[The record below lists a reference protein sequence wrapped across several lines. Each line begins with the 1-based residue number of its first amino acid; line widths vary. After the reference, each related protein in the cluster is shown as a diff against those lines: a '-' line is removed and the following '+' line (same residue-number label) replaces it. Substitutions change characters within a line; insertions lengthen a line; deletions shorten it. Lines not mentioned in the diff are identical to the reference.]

1 MPDQPRAKL
10 NYSMDIKSLAQT
22 ISAGFLEAMPEPAW
36 VKDAGHRYVTVNTA
50 FRKMCEFQVG
60 QSGGEIEVIDVTDFN
75 LFPLHMAE
83 QSLQEDLDV
92 IATRSTKR
100 GNLFIFNPS
109 GESRHFATHRVALL
123 DGAGAVAGTL
133 GVALD
138 ITQQAAR
145 RSQLRESERLLS
157 TLLQNLPVVVYQ
169 RLPDADWRMQFV
181 SDGCRDLTGYAAAE
195 FVGNAVRTWASI
207 MSPEDLVVAWHD
219 IQNQLAKGAKYNI
232 EYRVMLPDGEPRWV
246 AERGVGLSNAEGE
259 LTSLVGTITDFTE
272 TRHYLDEMVRRDTH
286 DTLTGV
292 ANRPLLVDH
301 LRHGIAYGER
311 YERMVATFVVNIDHF
326 KYVNQS
332 LGHDAGDELL
342 KGVALRLRSALRDHD
357 SIARLGADSFA
368 MTLIDIDN
376 LGGAG
381 QAMTR
386 VLNSVRAP
394 FMIGTQE
401 VVVTCSVGCALY
413 PNDGPDPE
421 TLLRRAD
428 TAMRHA
434 RNLGGDCY
442 YFYSADSDRLT
453 EERLYIEANLRRAVQ
468 NGEFLLHYQPQV
480 DAKDGRFI
488 GMEALVRW
496 KHPEM
501 GMVSPGRFI
510 PVAEETDL
518 IVTIGSWVLEEACRQ
533 TQSLIDEGFPVGHV
547 AVNLSPR
554 QFRDPRLI
562 PKVAEI
568 LARTGLHPKHL
579 ELEIT
584 EGLAMKDVDA
594 VVAKLKELKSLGLQ
608 MAIDDFGTGYS
619 SLSYLRRFPIDRL
632 KIDQSFTREVNSSSD
647 GAAIARAV
655 IQLGHALD
663 LQVIAEGVET
673 DDQLRFLRDNECDE
687 IQGYYF
693 SRPLDPAALRERL
706 RTGVRGADG
715 SSALLPAQGAAPFKP
730 A

>member
-1 MPDQPRAKL
+1 
-10 NYSMDIKSLAQT
+10 MDIKRLAQT
-22 ISAGFLEAMPEPAW
+22 ISAGFLEAMPDPAW
-36 VKDAGHRYVTVNTA
+36 VKDDEHRYVVVNSA
-50 FRKMCEFQVG
+50 FRRMCQFQT
-60 QSGGEIEVIDVTDFN
+60 GGEEIDVIDVTDLS
-75 LFPLHMAE
+75 LFPLELAE
-83 QSLQEDLDV
+83 QSLQEDREV
-92 IATRSTKR
+92 ITTRSAKH
-100 GNLFIFNPS
+100 GKLFIFDPA
-109 GESRHFATHRVALL
+109 GKSRHFTTHRVVLL
-123 DGAGAVAGTL
+123 DGSGGVAGTL
-133 GVALD
+133 GVAVD

-145 RSQLRESERLLS
+145 RSQLRESEDRLN
-157 TLLQNLPVVVYQ
+157 TLMQHLPLAVYQ
-169 RLPDADWRMQFV
+169 RLPDKEWTMQFI
-181 SDGCRDLTGYAAAE
+181 SQGCFDLAGYAPTD
-195 FVGNAVRTWASI
+195 FVGNAVRSWASI
-207 MSPEDLVVAWHD
+207 IEPEDFVIAWHD
-219 IQNQLAKGAKYNI
+219 VQNQLAKGAAYNI
-232 EYRVMLPDGEPRWV
+232 EYRVLLPDGEQRWV
-246 AERGVGLSNAEGE
+246 TERGVGLSGSDGE
-259 LTSLVGTITDFTE
+259 LTSLIGAITDFTQ
-272 TRHYLDEMVRRDTH
+272 TRHYLDEMVHRDTH

-311 YERMVATFVVNIDHF
+311 YVRMVATLVINIDHF

-357 SIARLGADSFA
+357 SVARLGADSFA

-376 LGGAG
+376 LGGAT

-394 FMIGTQE
+394 FMIGEQE

-434 RNLGGDCY
+434 RTLGGDCY
-442 YFYSADSDRLT
+442 YFYSADSDRYT
-453 EERLYIEANLRRAVQ
+453 EERLYIEANLRRAVE
-468 NGEFLLHYQPQV
+468 NGELLLNYQPQV
-480 DAKDGRFI
+480 DAKDGRVI

-518 IVTIGSWVLEEACRQ
+518 IVIIGSWVMEEACRE
-533 TQSLIDEGFPVGHV
+533 TKALLDEGFAIGHV

-554 QFRDPRLI
+554 QFRDERLI
-562 PKVAEI
+562 AKVAEI
-568 LARTGLHPKHL
+568 LERTSLDPKHL

-584 EGLAMKDVDA
+584 EGLAMKNVDA
-594 VVAKLKELKSLGLQ
+594 VIAKLRELKSLGLQ

-663 LQVIAEGVET
+663 LKVIAEGVET
-673 DDQLRFLRDNECDE
+673 EDQLNFLRDNECDE
-687 IQGYYF
+687 IQGYFF
-693 SRPLDPAALRERL
+693 SRPLDATALRAFLTAR
-706 RTGVRGADG
+706 AI
-715 SSALLPAQGAAPFKP
+715 AAAPKDDTSDTTV
-730 A
+730 AHSG

>member
-1 MPDQPRAKL
+1 MEIKRLAQSISASFLEVMPD
-10 NYSMDIKSLAQT
+10 
-22 ISAGFLEAMPEPAW
+22 PAW
-36 VKDAGHRYVTVNTA
+36 VKDAEHRYVTVNAA
-50 FRKMCEFQVG
+50 FRKMCEFQT
-60 QSGGEIEVIDVTDFN
+60 GGDEIEVIDVTDFN
-75 LFPLHMAE
+75 LFPLEMAE
-83 QSLQEDLDV
+83 QSLQDDRDA
-92 IATRSTKR
+92 ITTRGAKH
-100 GNLFIFNPS
+100 GKLFIFNPS
-109 GESRHFATHRVALL
+109 GQSRHFATHRVVLL
-123 DGAGAVAGTL
+123 DGDGNVVGTL
-133 GVALD
+133 GVAID

-145 RSQLRESERLLS
+145 GTQLRESERLLS
-157 TLLQNLPVVVYQ
+157 TLMHNLPLAVYQ
-169 RLPDADWRMQFV
+169 RLPDENWSMQFI
-181 SDGCRDLTGYAAAE
+181 SDGCCDLTGYPPTD
-195 FVGNAVRTWASI
+195 FVSNAVRTWASI
-207 MSPEDLVVAWHD
+207 ISPADFVVAWHD
-219 IQNQLAKGAKYNI
+219 VQNQLAKGARYNI

-246 AERGVGLSNAEGE
+246 TECGVGIPNEDGE
-259 LTSLVGTITDFTE
+259 LTALVGTITDFTQ
-272 TRHYLDEMVRRDTH
+272 TRHYLDEMVHRDTH

-292 ANRPLLVDH
+292 SNRPLLIDH

-311 YERMVATFVVNIDHF
+311 YERMVATFVINIDHF

-342 KGVALRLRSALRDHD
+342 KGVALRLRGALRDHD
-357 SIARLGADSFA
+357 SVARLGADSFA

-376 LGGAG
+376 LGGAT
-381 QAMTR
+381 QAMKR

-434 RNLGGDCY
+434 RSLGGDCF
-442 YFYSADSDRLT
+442 YFYSADSDRFT
-453 EERLYIEANLRRAVQ
+453 EERLHIEANLRRAVE
-468 NGEFLLHYQPQV
+468 NGELLLHYQPQV
-480 DAKDGRFI
+480 DAKNGRFI

-518 IVTIGSWVLEEACRQ
+518 IVSIGSWVMEEACRQ
-533 TQSLIDEGFPVGHV
+533 IKIWLDEGFAVGHV

-554 QFRDPRLI
+554 QFRDERLI
-562 PKVAEI
+562 QKVSEI
-568 LARTGLHPKHL
+568 LRRTGLHPQHL

-584 EGLAMKDVDA
+584 EGLAMKDVDS
-594 VVAKLKELKSLGLQ
+594 VVAKLRELKSLGLQ

-632 KIDQSFTREVNSSSD
+632 KIDQSFTREVNTSSD

-663 LQVIAEGVET
+663 LRVIAEGVET
-673 DDQLRFLRDNECDE
+673 KEQLEFLRDNECDE

-693 SRPLDPAALRERL
+693 SRPLDAKALREFLVARMNP
-706 RTGVRGADG
+706 G
-715 SSALLPAQGAAPFKP
+715 S
-730 A
+730 